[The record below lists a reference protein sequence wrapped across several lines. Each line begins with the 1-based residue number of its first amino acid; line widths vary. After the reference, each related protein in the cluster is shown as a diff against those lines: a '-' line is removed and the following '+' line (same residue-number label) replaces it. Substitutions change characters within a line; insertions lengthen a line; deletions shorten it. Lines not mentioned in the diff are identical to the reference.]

1 MAYLLNPS
9 RPKEDLAS
17 LAREWLTPQ
26 WTRGEGDAGAFDAV
40 GRMDALAAILDER
53 IRQMDMEELYTG
65 VELALEDCLVSME
78 HQGMYLNRQV
88 LEDIGAQLDIRIRE
102 ESLRIYELA
111 GEEFNIGSPK
121 QLGVVL
127 FEKLGL
133 TKGKKTKTGYSTDA
147 DILET
152 LAQDHEIAGRILNWR
167 QYFKLK
173 TTYVDGLLG
182 MRDSR
187 TGKVHTSLNQRV
199 TATGRLSSTEPN
211 LQNIPVRM
219 EEGRRIRKA
228 FEAGPGNMLLAADY
242 SQIELRVLAHIAEDP
257 VLTDAFRNDQDIH
270 ARTAAEVFGIPMDQ
284 VTPEMRR
291 AAKAVNFGIVYGISD
306 FGLAQNLGITRK
318 EAGDYIEQYFRRY
331 PGVRQYQERVLEEAR
346 KNGFVK
352 TLMNRRRY
360 LPDIQSRNY
369 HLRSFTERAA
379 INTPIQGTAADII
392 KLAMV
397 RVFELLK
404 GESLSHTLVLQVHDE
419 LIFDLPEDCLNR
431 WSKRIQS
438 CMEGVME
445 LDVPLKADLKLG
457 NNWYD
462 MRRLS

>member
-1 MAYLLNPS
+1 
-9 RPKEDLAS
+9 
-17 LAREWLTPQ
+17 
-26 WTRGEGDAGAFDAV
+26 
-40 GRMDALAAILDER
+40 
-53 IRQMDMEELYTG
+53 MEQ
-65 VELALEDCLVSME
+65 
-78 HQGMYLNRQV
+78 QGMHLNRQI
-88 LEDIGAQLDIRIRE
+88 LEDIGAQLDVRLKE
-102 ESLRIYELA
+102 ESQRIYELA

-133 TKGKKTKTGYSTDA
+133 PKGKKTKTGYSTDA

-152 LAQDHEIAGRILNWR
+152 LAPDYEIAGRILNWR

-173 TTYVDGLLG
+173 TTYVEGLLG
-182 MRDSR
+182 MLDSR
-187 TGKVHTSLNQRV
+187 TGKVHTSFNQRV

-219 EEGRRIRKA
+219 EEGRRIRRA
-228 FEAGPGNMLLAADY
+228 FEAGPGNVLLAADY
-242 SQIELRVLAHIAEDP
+242 SQIELRVLAHMAGDP

-284 VTPEMRR
+284 VTSELRR

-318 EAGDYIEQYFRRY
+318 EAGDYIEQYFLRY
-331 PGVRQYQERVLEEAR
+331 QGVRQYQERVLEEAR
-346 KNGFVK
+346 GSGFVK

-360 LPDIQSRNY
+360 LPDIRSRNY

-404 GESLSHTLVLQVHDE
+404 GEGLSHTLVLQVHDE
-419 LIFDLPEDCLNR
+419 LIFDMPRDCLDSWR
-431 WSKRIQS
+431 KRIQD
-438 CMEGVME
+438 CMEAVMD
-445 LDVPLKADLKLG
+445 LDVPLKVDLKQG
-457 NNWYD
+457 DNWYD
-462 MRRLS
+462 MRNMFA